1 MCGICG
7 FIERNHKSSADL
19 LADRARRMS
28 EKIRHRGP
36 DADGIWVKP
45 ETGLAL
51 AHRRLAVLD
60 LSPAGNQPMI
70 SPSGRYVLILNGE
83 IYNFADINRRIIAD
97 SQIEP
102 IRKGHSDTE
111 ILLLAIELY
120 GAVAAIK
127 MISGMFALALWDQK
141 EKELTLARDKMG
153 QKPLYYG
160 LCQEGLVFA
169 SELSCFKA
177 FARNS
182 WQIDNEA
189 LLLYFRHNYIPAPW
203 SILKDVY
210 KLEPGHLINIRA
222 ADIHSGAVSRIVSKP
237 YWQLTTGDNGNSSAS
252 TQASLAENENE
263 LEQLLTRA
271 ISMQMV
277 ADVPLG
283 VFLSGGIDSSLVTA
297 IMQNLAPEPV
307 KTYTIAFSEESYNEA
322 NFARQ
327 VADQLKTDHHEFL
340 LTPRMALDIIP
351 DLSRF
356 YSEPF
361 ADASQIPSLLLCRL
375 ARQKTTVAL
384 TGDGG
389 DELFGGYERYF
400 QAEKLYQLLSILPLS
415 WRQPLATA
423 IDRPKLRQLLANTTL
438 PGGPQ
443 SVRQIVKMLEL
454 LPSADFA
461 TLYKTLVSH
470 TNRPSALLSDSPRE
484 PETIFDRLNAY
495 KKQPSHFA
503 RMMYCDLKTY
513 LPDDILTKV
522 DRAAMGASLE
532 TRLPF
537 LDQDVVNFAMHLPVN
552 HKIQGATGKI
562 LLRRLLC
569 KYLPESLLKRP
580 KKGFAVPMAAWLRNE
595 LKEWGADLLDKQRL
609 QREGLLNHNL
619 TAKIWYDHQHGKQS
633 CERMLWNILM
643 FQSWYESWRST
654 P

>member
-7 FIERNHKSSADL
+7 FIEKDHKSSADL
-19 LADRARRMS
+19 LADKALKMS

-70 SPSGRYVLILNGE
+70 SPSGRYILVLNGE
-83 IYNFADINRRIIAD
+83 IYNFADIKKQISAD

-102 IRKGHSDTE
+102 IFKGHSDTE
-111 ILLLAIELY
+111 ILLLAIERY
-120 GAVAAIK
+120 GVVAAIT
-127 MISGMFALALWDQK
+127 MISGMFALAVWDQK

-160 LCQEGLVFA
+160 LCQEGLIFA

-177 FARNS
+177 FAHNS
-182 WQIDNEA
+182 WQIDKEA

-203 SILKDVY
+203 SILKNVY

-222 ADIHSGAVSRIVSKP
+222 TDIHSGSVFRVVSKP
-237 YWQLTTGDNGNSSAS
+237 YWQLETGVNDNSSACR
-252 TQASLAENENE
+252 QASQAENENE
-263 LEQLLTRA
+263 LEQLLNRV

-283 VFLSGGIDSSLVTA
+283 VFLSGGIDSSLVAA
-297 IMQNLAPEPV
+297 IMQNLSPDPV
-307 KTYTIAFSEESYNEA
+307 KTYTIAFSEKNYNEA

-327 VADQLKTDHHEFL
+327 IAGQLKTDHHEFL
-340 LTPRMALDIIP
+340 LTPQMALDIIP

-400 QAEKLYQLLSILPLS
+400 QAEKIYQLLNILPLS
-415 WRQPLATA
+415 LRQLLAAT
-423 IDRPKLRQLLANTTL
+423 IYRPKLRQLLVNTTL
-438 PGGPQ
+438 PGGPRTA
-443 SVRQIVKMLEL
+443 RQIIKMLEL
-454 LPSADFA
+454 LPSTDFA

-470 TNRPSALLSDSPRE
+470 TNSPSALLSDAPRE
-484 PETIFDRLNAY
+484 PETFFDRLETRAGNRSNFD
-495 KKQPSHFA
+495 K
-503 RMMYCDLKTY
+503 MMFCDLKTY

-537 LDQDVVNFAMHLPVN
+537 LDQNVVNFAMHLPIS
-552 HKIQGATGKI
+552 HKIQGAAGKI
-562 LLRRLLC
+562 LLRRLLR
-569 KYLPESLLKRP
+569 KYLPESLLTRP
-580 KKGFAVPMAAWLRNE
+580 KKGFAVPMATWLRNE
-595 LKEWGADLLDKQRL
+595 LKDWGAELLDKHRL
-609 QREGLLNHNL
+609 KREGLLNHDL
-619 TAKIWYDHQHGKQS
+619 TARIWYDHQHEKQS
-633 CERMLWNILM
+633 SERMLWNVLM
-643 FQSWYESWRST
+643 FQSWYESWIS
-654 P
+654 